1 MFRSHLAIALRHLVA
16 QRLYST
22 INVLGLAVGLAAAM
36 LLGLYVRHELSYDRF
51 FVKADRTYRLARS
64 FKLPN
69 GEALPV
75 ATMPVDVVPL
85 LPAEFAEVETAARLQ
100 SLSSNALVT
109 IDGQMPVGGWLAAI
123 DDAFLD
129 VFEFDWLEGSP
140 ATALRDPHSIV
151 LAASTARR
159 YFGETAALGR
169 TLESNELAQSFTV
182 TGVIRDLPDNTHLRF
197 DMLVPLRVL
206 DGNNGVVHTYVLMR
220 PGASVRRLQAGA
232 HDFLVHHMPDGLGA
246 VQDFVPEPLMAVHL
260 AESRY
265 DDMRPKGSA
274 VTVYASGVIAALIL
288 AIACI
293 NFVNLATASARR
305 RAKEVGVRKTLGV
318 GRPRLVVQ
326 FLGESLLLTAAA
338 ALLALAA
345 VELLLPLV
353 GAFLEMDLELDYRR
367 DPVVLGALAAVT
379 VLVGLAAGMFPAF
392 YVAAFEPAK
401 VLKGD
406 LTRGRG
412 AATVRRVLVGAQFA
426 ISIALTIATA
436 VVYRQVMFMRTFDVG
451 FDKTQIVVV
460 SDGRAGLLAQ
470 RWEVLK
476 REWLAESGVAAVSG
490 SSAAPGGDPM
500 RDLIH
505 GEGGDPEAL
514 PVNTSIVAVDSD
526 FLSTY
531 GIEVLAGRGFSS
543 DFGADSLD
551 AAGPR
556 DLRATRGAIV
566 NVATA
571 RALGWTPDEAVGKA
585 FWGADLTAPA
595 MGPSADQAAR
605 RIVGVIDDVHFAPL
619 RDPVGPMMLILPQ
632 TYFNTASIKLTGGD
646 VAGTLARID
655 AVWARA
661 VPERPIARRFLDD
674 DFDRFYRGERKQAQ
688 MLGVCSSLAILVAS
702 LGLFGLAALTTE
714 QRTKE
719 IGIRKVM
726 GGSVVDIVRLFTGE
740 LSRLAVLANA
750 VAW

>member
-367 DPVVLGALAAVT
+367 DPVVL
-379 VLVGLAAGMFPAF
+379 VGLAAGMFPAF

-543 DFGADSLD
+543 DFGADSL
-551 AAGPR
+551 
-556 DLRATRGAIV
+556 
-566 NVATA
+566 
-571 RALGWTPDEAVGKA
+571 
-585 FWGADLTAPA
+585 
-595 MGPSADQAAR
+595 
-605 RIVGVIDDVHFAPL
+605 
-619 RDPVGPMMLILPQ
+619 
-632 TYFNTASIKLTGGD
+632 
-646 VAGTLARID
+646 
-655 AVWARA
+655 
-661 VPERPIARRFLDD
+661 
-674 DFDRFYRGERKQAQ
+674 
-688 MLGVCSSLAILVAS
+688 
-702 LGLFGLAALTTE
+702 
-714 QRTKE
+714 
-719 IGIRKVM
+719 
-726 GGSVVDIVRLFTGE
+726 
-740 LSRLAVLANA
+740 
-750 VAW
+750 